1 MGLTESVFMLG
12 SFTSQIALHKLGI
25 PGIRIKL
32 LRFSVAPQLPKLSVH
47 QTRLKADSSKRE
59 PGVGKV
65 HGRLSEIRRR
75 GQRLSEGMVQSIIR
89 KRKFPALPT
98 MIV

>member
-32 LRFSVAPQLPKLSVH
+32 LRFSVAPQLSVH